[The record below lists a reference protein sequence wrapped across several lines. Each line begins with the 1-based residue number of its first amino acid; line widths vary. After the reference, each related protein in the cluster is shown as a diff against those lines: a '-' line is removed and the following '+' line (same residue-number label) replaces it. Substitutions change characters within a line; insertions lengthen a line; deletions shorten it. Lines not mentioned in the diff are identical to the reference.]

1 MDEILELTIQNQIAD
16 ISEVNLRFVVFA
28 EQLQLPSP
36 IVGTM
41 QIVFEELLSNIIK
54 YSYRDEERHEI
65 IIKVQVFA
73 DRVRVIIIDDGMPFN
88 PLDAETPDTTLSL
101 EEREAGG
108 LGVHMVRTMTD
119 SISYERDGNK
129 NVATVV
135 LNIGSEEG

>member
-1 MDEILELTIQNQIAD
+1 VDEILELTIQNQIAE
-16 ISEVNLRFVVFA
+16 ISEVYLRFEVFA
-28 EQLQLPSP
+28 EQLQLPSQ

-54 YSYRDEERHEI
+54 HSYSDEERHEI
-65 IIKVQVFA
+65 VIKVQVFA

-101 EEREAGG
+101 EEREIGG
-108 LGVHMVRTMTD
+108 LGIHMVRTMMD
-119 SISYERDGNK
+119 SISYERDVNK

-135 LNIGSEEG
+135 KNISSEEG

>member
-1 MDEILELTIQNQIAD
+1 MDEILELTIQNQIAE
-16 ISEVNLRFVVFA
+16 ISEVYLRFEVFA
-28 EQLQLPSP
+28 EQLQLPSQ

-54 YSYRDEERHEI
+54 HSYSDEERHEI
-65 IIKVQVFA
+65 VIKVQVFA

-101 EEREAGG
+101 EEREIGG
-108 LGVHMVRTMTD
+108 LGIHMVRTMMD
-119 SISYERDGNK
+119 SISYERDVDK

-135 LNIGSEEG
+135 KNISSEEG